1 MADFT
6 PPPLDSIEND
16 KFVPPSLDSVESFTP
31 PSVESVGE
39 RVIDDPSV
47 TSITART
54 TGYHAV
60 SPESPEFRMEGGNQD
75 KMGNPL
81 HTLDAF
87 YRGQVP
93 WVGMAGDPRIPYGT
107 SATSPQ
113 FPGVPFRI
121 VDTGS
126 AFKNAGLSHFD
137 IARDTAEGANADE
150 NNRHVQFDIGSPNF
164 ALAQGGE
171 ATDQAA
177 PPSVAP
183 QPQLQT
189 AAPGVDIGVTPPTPQ
204 PTAETQPTPAQPLNL
219 KDPKVLDD
227 LAKRYADAA
236 MGAASQQLVNIPRAE
251 LQQNQGIVRKTLGA
265 AYNTA
270 AGFIDGSTSEMGFNM
285 LLNPLAGVVGM
296 AAAVPDLINQVRE
309 ADKTPPGSPERFQAG
324 ANVTGFLAI
333 PAVLHAISKAPTIY
347 KQLTKGG
354 IDASTSSTQRA
365 PGIETPHSSKEDKDN
380 KESSQEEKEQE
391 ARKAAHDK
399 VPKPEEKTEANKDR
413 WESIDKANKDLEAQH
428 ELIEKAPLIMPSQN
442 PPPGYPRV
450 EVLP

>member
-93 WVGMAGDPRIPYGT
+93 WVGLAGDPRIPYGT

-150 NNRHVQFDIGSPNF
+150 NNRHVQFDISSPNF

-183 QPQLQT
+183 P
-189 AAPGVDIGVTPPTPQ
+189 AATPDRRARRGHWRYAYTNADSREAHVHIQ
-204 PTAETQPTPAQPLNL
+204 AAL
-219 KDPKVLDD
+219 
-227 LAKRYADAA
+227 RYADRLRH
-236 MGAASQQLVNIPRAE
+236 G
-251 LQQNQGIVRKTLGA
+251 
-265 AYNTA
+265 
-270 AGFIDGSTSEMGFNM
+270 
-285 LLNPLAGVVGM
+285 
-296 AAAVPDLINQVRE
+296 
-309 ADKTPPGSPERFQAG
+309 
-324 ANVTGFLAI
+324 
-333 PAVLHAISKAPTIY
+333 
-347 KQLTKGG
+347 
-354 IDASTSSTQRA
+354 A
-365 PGIETPHSSKEDKDN
+365 PGCPGRRSCPAT
-380 KESSQEEKEQE
+380 
-391 ARKAAHDK
+391 AR
-399 VPKPEEKTEANKDR
+399 R
-413 WESIDKANKDLEAQH
+413 DKA
-428 ELIEKAPLIMPSQN
+428 
-442 PPPGYPRV
+442 G
-450 EVLP
+450 